1 MANHGPDTNN
11 SQFCILTRDAPAPW
25 LDGAHVVFGEVVE
38 GMDVVDTCQEILLE
52 AQAIAKA
59 KAKALEVF
67 TRRSRRARINAVN
80 KCIDR
85 PSSRAECCC
94 SKGGVSHTQHTQ
106 RTQRTHTHTHTHHT
120 LSHARA
126 CVHPH
131 PWQVAQM
138 EEKLGKCVDDMRA
151 ARECTEVLPHLVHL
165 VSSVA
170 TN

>member
-11 SQFCILTRDAPAPW
+11 SQFCILTRDEPAPW

-106 RTQRTHTHTHTHHT
+106 RTQRTHTHTHTHTHT
-120 LSHARA
+120 PT
-126 CVHPH
+126 PH
-131 PWQVAQM
+131 THTRSYS
-138 EEKLGKCVDDMRA
+138 LFF
-151 ARECTEVLPHLVHL
+151 
-165 VSSVA
+165 
-170 TN
+170 